1 MSGAI
6 DLLGEV
12 ERISEWK
19 SVHALGAIR
28 KVVCRTSNRLFVRLP
43 LCMPIFSLCW
53 SCFTPLGMTGRDTN
67 WMNLNLRYTL
77 DVVGAANAIRGFLGF
92 LAP

>member
-1 MSGAI
+1 
-6 DLLGEV
+6 
-12 ERISEWK
+12 
-19 SVHALGAIR
+19 
-28 KVVCRTSNRLFVRLP
+28 
-43 LCMPIFSLCW
+43 
-53 SCFTPLGMTGRDTN
+53 MTGRDTN